1 MDFAQRWL
9 LMLAIAT
16 AIFAICLLLLRVNI
30 RTLAILMG
38 IGLSLVT
45 LWMYMD
51 ARYFSASGRNVPS
64 KQACACPVCE
74 HEYARICLQK
84 KCACCLIT
92 KDDKVVG
99 HVSST
104 LQ

>member
-16 AIFAICLLLLRVNI
+16 AIFAIYLLLLRVNI

-51 ARYFSASGRNVPS
+51 ARYFSESGRNIAS
-64 KQACACPVCE
+64 KQACACPVCK
-74 HEYARICLQK
+74 HEYATMCLQE
-84 KCACCLIT
+84 KCACCPIT
-92 KDDKVVG
+92 KGEKVVG
-99 HVSST
+99 HLSST